1 MANFNRGDIVKYKG
15 RPYVYF
21 TASMFI
27 KNKHMI
33 ATFDKHN
40 KVVVTRVKTG
50 EFTMHENKNVMNE
63 HDVEY
68 ILLPE
73 HEHFAKN
80 F

>member
-1 MANFNRGDIVKYKG
+1 MTNYNRGDIVKYKG

-21 TASMFI
+21 AASMFI

-33 ATFDKHN
+33 ATVSKDN
-40 KVVVTRVKTG
+40 RVTVTRVKTN
-50 EFTMHENKNVMNE
+50 EFTKHDNTNAINS
-63 HDVEY
+63 HDVEF

-73 HEHFAKN
+73 HEHHAKN